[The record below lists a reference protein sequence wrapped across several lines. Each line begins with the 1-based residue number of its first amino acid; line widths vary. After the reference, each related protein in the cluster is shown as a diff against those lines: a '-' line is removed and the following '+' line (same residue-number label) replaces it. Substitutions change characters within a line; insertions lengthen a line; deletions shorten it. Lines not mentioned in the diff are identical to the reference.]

1 MPIKVFVLDNNC
13 LGMVKQWQELF
24 YRERY
29 SGTIYSRRPDFVK
42 IARGMGVEG
51 FYADRPE
58 DVHSVIEQAV
68 NAPGPALAHFVIPFA
83 DNVSPMVPA
92 GESLESMIFPG

>member
-1 MPIKVFVLDNNC
+1 
-13 LGMVKQWQELF
+13 
-24 YRERY
+24 
-29 SGTIYSRRPDFVK
+29 
-42 IARGMGVEG
+42 MGVEG

-68 NAPGPALAHFVIPFA
+68 KVPGPALVHFVIPFA

-92 GESLESMIFPG
+92 GESLESMIFPN